1 MKKAIFAQPASPEL
15 GILGSWKLK
24 TQALQSIPHK
34 VLSMKRFA
42 ILWAFFWLVQ
52 AGILTNQR
60 NHETSGVSLATS
72 QTPII
77 RTHAVKLNVTDM
89 GKALAFY
96 TTQLGFQVADRSG
109 FPNSVLLETNERVKL
124 VLNRVKKLRKTSPT
138 DTDASFTLQ
147 VNDLDQAIARMKS
160 LKVQFAEKH
169 PRKEGV
175 GNAISIVD
183 PFGRSISLMH
193 QTIVKVE
200 PFQEPR
206 LYNFGFTVPEME
218 SARRFYTEVLGFQVR
233 SEKYLPLD
241 LPLGHSDKSFAF
253 MLHYRAGIRPV
264 EYKPKQGAA
273 FNTVVFETDQFDLA
287 TQALQQAKG
296 QILSNGVTSKGT
308 NTKSG
313 TGGSGRSLTFL
324 DPFGNVSELIEVG
337 KH

>member
-1 MKKAIFAQPASPEL
+1 MQQF
-15 GILGSWKLK
+15 
-24 TQALQSIPHK
+24 
-34 VLSMKRFA
+34 V
-42 ILWAFFWLVQ
+42 ILWAMFWFLQ
-52 AGILTNQR
+52 AGIAINQP
-60 NHETSGVSLATS
+60 NHETSGVSLATA
-72 QTPII
+72 QPPII

-89 GKALAFY
+89 EKALAFY

-109 FPNSVLLETNERVKL
+109 FPNYVVLETNERVKL
-124 VLNRVKKLRKTSPT
+124 VLNLVKKLRKTSPT
-138 DTDASFTLQ
+138 DSDASFTLQ

-218 SARRFYTEVLGFQVR
+218 SARRFYTQVLGFQVR

-241 LPLGHSDKSFAF
+241 LPLGHLDKSFAF
-253 MLHYRAGIRPV
+253 MLHYRPGIRSV
-264 EYKPKQGAA
+264 AYKPHQGAA
-273 FNTVVFETDQFDLA
+273 LNTVVFETDQFDLA
-287 TQALQQAKG
+287 TQFLEQAKIQTIPDQSRNLTDQKHTSTSG
-296 QILSNGVTSKGT
+296 KSNQQRTLS
-308 NTKSG
+308 
-313 TGGSGRSLTFL
+313 FL
-324 DPFGNVSELIEVG
+324 DPFGNMSELVEGI
-337 KH
+337 KK

>member
-1 MKKAIFAQPASPEL
+1 
-15 GILGSWKLK
+15 
-24 TQALQSIPHK
+24 
-34 VLSMKRFA
+34 MKRFA
-42 ILWAFFWLVQ
+42 ILWAMFWLLQ
-52 AGILTNQR
+52 AGIAINQLG
-60 NHETSGVSLATS
+60 HETSGVSLATS

-77 RTHAVKLNVTDM
+77 RTHAVKLNVTNMD
-89 GKALAFY
+89 KALKFY
-96 TTQLGFQVADRSG
+96 TTQLGFAVADRSD
-109 FPNSVLLETNERVKL
+109 FPRCVVLETNERVKL
-124 VLNRVKKLRKTSPT
+124 VLNQVKKLRKANPA

-147 VNDLDQAIARMKS
+147 VNDLDQTIARMKS
-160 LKVQFAEKH
+160 LNVRFAEKH

-253 MLHYRAGIRPV
+253 MLHYRAGIRPI
-264 EYKPKQGAA
+264 EANPKQGTA

-287 TQALQQAKG
+287 TKALQQAKG
-296 QILSNGVTSKGT
+296 QILSNGDSGRDS

-313 TGGSGRSLTFL
+313 NGRPGRSLIFL
-324 DPFGNVSELIEVG
+324 DPFGNASELIEVSR
-337 KH
+337 

>member
-1 MKKAIFAQPASPEL
+1 
-15 GILGSWKLK
+15 
-24 TQALQSIPHK
+24 
-34 VLSMKRFA
+34 MKRFA
-42 ILWAFFWLVQ
+42 IFWAMFWFLQ
-52 AGILTNQR
+52 AGIAVNQP
-60 NHETSGVSLATS
+60 NHTTSEVSL
-72 QTPII
+72 PVPEPPMI

-96 TTQLGFQVADRSG
+96 TTKLGFQVADRSE
-109 FPNSVLLETNERVKL
+109 FPNSVVLETNERVKL
-124 VLNRVKKLRKTSPT
+124 VLNRVKKLRKASPA

-175 GNAISIVD
+175 GTAISIVD
-183 PFGRSISLMH
+183 PVGRSISLMH

-218 SARRFYTEVLGFQVR
+218 PARRFYTEVLGFQVR

-253 MLHYRAGIRPV
+253 MLHYRPGIRPV
-264 EYKPKQGAA
+264 AYKPHQGAA
-273 FNTVVFETDQFDLA
+273 LNTVVFETDQFDLA
-287 TQALQQAKG
+287 TQLLEQAKVQTISDQSRQVTDPAPHSTSG
-296 QILSNGVTSKGT
+296 KWNQRRTLS
-308 NTKSG
+308 
-313 TGGSGRSLTFL
+313 FL
-324 DPFGNVSELIEVG
+324 DPFGNVSELIEEI
-337 KH
+337 KQ